1 MVVPAFAGG
10 TADDKAILGCIASF
24 FLIKRSTKTSPTA
37 RSMGGSS
44 VAWSERHPQTER
56 HPQPHEL
63 QYNPEWAAHPDSAHP
78 WEFPDARRGHW
89 PLRWREEF
97 DGTRIGANPAKWTH
111 EVKTYR
117 NLELQDYRVER
128 ARSDNGVLTITS
140 DFDPESMPENCSQP
154 SKHLAAWCNGRHLDG
169 SITSSSIIS
178 KANFTY
184 GQFDARI
191 RINVQDASWP
201 AWWFTGVHRDGWPAD
216 GGASATQPTWPNDP
230 DSVCSSNGGAQRP
243 TCLSSTR
250 AR

>member
-1 MVVPAFAGG
+1 
-10 TADDKAILGCIASF
+10 
-24 FLIKRSTKTSPTA
+24 
-37 RSMGGSS
+37 MGGSS

-63 QYNPEWAAHPDSAHP
+63 QYNPEWAAHPESAHP

-154 SKHLAAWCNGRHLDG
+154 GKHLAAWCNGRHLDG
-169 SITSSSIIS
+169 SITSSSIVS

-216 GGASATQPTWPNDP
+216 GGAPATQPI
-230 DSVCSSNGGAQRP
+230 
-243 TCLSSTR
+243 
-250 AR
+250 